1 MLSLQECIDFSDL
14 SEDEIE
20 AIAEHEHVPEI
31 IAAEIGATLLQTTSG
46 VCLIKLYLLENIEQ
60 ARVRGHFDKAQRLEA
75 LYRRFNRDHPGAD
88 PGQGERLH

>member
-31 IAAEIGATLLQTTSG
+31 VAAEIGSSLLQTNSG
-46 VCLIKLYLLENIEQ
+46 VCLIKLYLLENIEH
-60 ARVRGHFDKAQRLEA
+60 ARSRRQFDKARRLEK
-75 LYRRFNRDHPGAD
+75 LYRRFDREHPGAD
-88 PGQGERLH
+88 PAQTELLH

>member
-31 IAAEIGATLLQTTSG
+31 VAAEIGSSLLQTTSG
-46 VCLIKLYLLENIEQ
+46 VCLIKLYLLENIEH
-60 ARVRGHFDKAQRLEA
+60 ARSRCQFEKANRLEE
-75 LYRRFNRDHPGAD
+75 LYRRFDREHPGAN
-88 PGQGERLH
+88 PAQTELLH

>member
-31 IAAEIGATLLQTTSG
+31 VAAEIGATLLQTTNG

-60 ARVRGHFDKAQRLEA
+60 ARHRGHFDKANRLEE

-88 PGQGERLH
+88 PAQTELLH

>member
-14 SEDEIE
+14 SKDEIE

-31 IAAEIGATLLQTTSG
+31 VAAEIGATLLQTTSG

-60 ARVRGHFDKAQRLEA
+60 ARS
-75 LYRRFNRDHPGAD
+75 RFNRDHPGAD
-88 PGQGERLH
+88 PAQTELLH

>member
-31 IAAEIGATLLQTTSG
+31 VAAEIGATLLQTTSG
-46 VCLIKLYLLENIEQ
+46 VCLIKLYLLENIEH
-60 ARVRGHFDKAQRLEA
+60 ARARGQFDKARRLEV
-75 LYRRFNRDHPGAD
+75 LYRSFDREHPGAD
-88 PGQGERLH
+88 PAQTELLH

>member
-14 SEDEIE
+14 SKDEIE

-31 IAAEIGATLLQTTSG
+31 VAAEIGATLLQTTSG

-60 ARVRGHFDKAQRLEA
+60 ARSRGNFDKANHLEA

-88 PGQGERLH
+88 PAQTEPLH

>member
-1 MLSLQECIDFSDL
+1 MLSLQECLDFSDL

-31 IAAEIGATLLQTTSG
+31 VAAEIGATLLQTTSG

-60 ARVRGHFDKAQRLEA
+60 ARARKQFDKARRLEA
-75 LYRRFNRDHPGAD
+75 LYRRFDQAHPGAD
-88 PGQGERLH
+88 PAQTQLLH